1 MQEPVTP
8 GMAPVPGS
16 QLLLL
21 LHVLREAR
29 GALSASLAQAGAQGG
44 GGAAYRHYHPGWRL
58 RLRRQ
63 QQRRHEGVEGLR
75 LFLQRTIGCP
85 R

>member
-1 MQEPVTP
+1 
-8 GMAPVPGS
+8 MAPVPGS

-44 GGAAYRHYHPGWRL
+44 GGQLTATTTQGGGCACGGSSSGAMRGWRD
-58 RLRRQ
+58 
-63 QQRRHEGVEGLR
+63 
-75 LFLQRTIGCP
+75 
-85 R
+85 